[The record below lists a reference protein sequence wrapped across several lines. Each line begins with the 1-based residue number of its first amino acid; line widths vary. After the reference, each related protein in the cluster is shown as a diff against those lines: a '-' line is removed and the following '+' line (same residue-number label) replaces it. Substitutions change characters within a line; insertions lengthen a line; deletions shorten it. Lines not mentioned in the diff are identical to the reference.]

1 MGQANYRESFQI
13 QKINHQR
20 SSTLKSS
27 RISKSTKLIRVKC
40 TNIIKELLIEDISLT
55 CGWLLSEVIRMFPS
69 INPIVGLKSLER
81 ADVID
86 VWLQEFDRS
95 LNILK
100 HGMILTPIIGQSIPS
115 ALSLAWFDPIS
126 MIGKGGFSQVYLIRK
141 KDNGYLYALKVMQK
155 SHIIQQNK
163 VKQILSECSI
173 LRRLSHPFIIDL
185 RWAFQTVI

>member
-27 RISKSTKLIRVKC
+27 RISKSTKLIKVKC

-86 VWLQEFDRS
+86 V
-95 LNILK
+95 
-100 HGMILTPIIGQSIPS
+100 
-115 ALSLAWFDPIS
+115 
-126 MIGKGGFSQVYLIRK
+126 
-141 KDNGYLYALKVMQK
+141 
-155 SHIIQQNK
+155 
-163 VKQILSECSI
+163 
-173 LRRLSHPFIIDL
+173 
-185 RWAFQTVI
+185 

>member
-1 MGQANYRESFQI
+1 
-13 QKINHQR
+13 
-20 SSTLKSS
+20 
-27 RISKSTKLIRVKC
+27 
-40 TNIIKELLIEDISLT
+40 
-55 CGWLLSEVIRMFPS
+55 
-69 INPIVGLKSLER
+69 
-81 ADVID
+81 
-86 VWLQEFDRS
+86 
-95 LNILK
+95 
-100 HGMILTPIIGQSIPS
+100 MILTPIIGQSIPS

-185 RWAFQTVI
+185 R